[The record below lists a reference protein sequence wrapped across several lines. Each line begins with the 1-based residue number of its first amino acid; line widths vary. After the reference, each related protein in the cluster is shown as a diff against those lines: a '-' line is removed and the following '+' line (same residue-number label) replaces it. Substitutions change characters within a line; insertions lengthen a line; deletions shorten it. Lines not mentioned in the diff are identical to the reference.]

1 MAVVHYKVHTT
12 RAVLYCIIV
21 DFIILVGYLNNLYSV
36 LFGNMIADFFI
47 IFFGTPAG
55 VVLYGHQSV

>member
-21 DFIILVGYLNNLYSV
+21 DFVILVGYLNNLYSV
-36 LFGNMIADFFI
+36 PFGNMIADFF
-47 IFFGTPAG
+47 F
-55 VVLYGHQSV
+55 

>member
-21 DFIILVGYLNNLYSV
+21 DFVLVGYLNNLYFFPIWEYDCG
-36 LFGNMIADFFI
+36 LFFFD
-47 IFFGTPAG
+47 TPAG
-55 VVLYGHQSV
+55 V